1 MGFAGKPSKAQ
12 VFDNACQKTVSFTI
26 AKEAIFHF

>member
-12 VFDNACQKTVSFTI
+12 VFDNAFQKPVPFTI
-26 AKEAIFHF
+26 AKEAIFIF